1 MRVTSQG
8 PLTGKRFL
16 VTRAKKQAQDFVDL
30 LEMQGAEALCLP
42 TIEIAPP
49 LSWAPL
55 DLAMRD
61 LDEYDIV
68 IFTSVNGV
76 DAFFERLLENN
87 QYYGILTAITV
98 VAVGPTTAE
107 ALKRNFTR
115 ADLMPE
121 DHRAEGV
128 VDLLLRQGVRGKR
141 ILYPRA
147 EVVRPVL
154 VDSLTAAGAE
164 VIAPVSYRTVMPQ
177 GNSEQI
183 RNLLMNEQLDAI
195 CFSASSTFKN
205 LLKMLGADAQTLLA
219 KPVCFPSGLK
229 PLKRFVSTAS
239 MSIWNQSI
247 GLWILWSSPWYIIII
262 RGGRLICPMTCLLA
276 FGQGIGLSAT
286 NNKEI
291 AHVFSQLPSQ
301 APAP

>member
-1 MRVTSQG
+1 
-8 PLTGKRFL
+8 
-16 VTRAKKQAQDFVDL
+16 
-30 LEMQGAEALCLP
+30 
-42 TIEIAPP
+42 
-49 LSWAPL
+49 
-55 DLAMRD
+55 
-61 LDEYDIV
+61 
-68 IFTSVNGV
+68 
-76 DAFFERLLENN
+76 
-87 QYYGILTAITV
+87 
-98 VAVGPTTAE
+98 
-107 ALKRNFTR
+107 
-115 ADLMPE
+115 MPE

-219 KPVCFPSGLK
+219 KTRLF
-229 PLKRFVSTAS
+229 
-239 MSIWNQSI
+239 SI
-247 GLWILWSSPWYIIII
+247 GPQTSETI
-262 RGGRLICPMTCLLA
+262 RQHGFHVDLEPEHWTLDSLVQSMVHYYHQGGA
-276 FGQGIGLSAT
+276 D
-286 NNKEI
+286 
-291 AHVFSQLPSQ
+291 
-301 APAP
+301 